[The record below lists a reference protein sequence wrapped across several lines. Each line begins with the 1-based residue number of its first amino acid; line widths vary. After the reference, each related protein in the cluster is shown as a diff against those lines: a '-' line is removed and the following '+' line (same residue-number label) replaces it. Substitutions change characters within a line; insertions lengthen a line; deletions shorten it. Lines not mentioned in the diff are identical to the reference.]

1 MSRLDMLEGA
11 KSIGAGAATIALA
24 GAAVGI
30 GNVLSSSIHSVARN
44 HPSFLEIILTIF
56 PSVIPLF
63 IATSVI
69 LFSFVIKKAKFQC
82 VSSSLFFVLL
92 KFIPFLQIFI
102 FAFIVFFRLILPVG
116 QVLAHLTCCSSFLIS
131 LPPEI
136 QNPQALA
143 HLEGLNFYLSLY
155 EQDPEWVAFIQQELN
170 HNTPL
175 EDIPGRLRLFLME
188 ERTSSLRLD
197 LIQEFISQYARNE
210 AVLPVEP
217 YLLEGALRSYLDFL
231 RSTDNFSIL
240 QAAYQDLRENEGGSV
255 FFSESHNRDFL
266 EAQSAKRTW
275 IEAERRWLCQAM
287 EQEKARLER
296 AEFQHAQLIFQWEDR
311 QRDKNIHINDMPLGS
326 ANDQA

>member
-30 GNVLSSSIHSVARN
+30 G
-44 HPSFLEIILTIF
+44 IIRTIF
-56 PSVIPLF
+56 PSVIPFLF
-63 IATSVI
+63 AYNPPLGL
-69 LFSFVIKKAKFQC
+69 LFSH
-82 VSSSLFFVLL
+82 
-92 KFIPFLQIFI
+92 
-102 FAFIVFFRLILPVG
+102 
-116 QVLAHLTCCSSFLIS
+116 LACSSAFFLIT

-155 EQDPEWVAFIQQELN
+155 ELDPEWVAFIQQELN

-188 ERTSSLRLD
+188 ERTSSLKLD
-197 LIQEFISQYARNE
+197 LIQEFLSQYARNE

-217 YLLEGALRSYLDFL
+217 YLLEQALRSYLDFI
-231 RSTDNFSIL
+231 RGTDNFSIL

-255 FFSESHNRDFL
+255 FFSEVVSHNRDFL

-275 IEAERRWLCQAM
+275 IEAERRWLYKKITIAT
-287 EQEKARLER
+287 ARLER
-296 AEFQHAQLIFQWEDR
+296 AEFLHTQLIFQWEDQLR
-311 QRDKNIHINDMPLGS
+311 GRNININDMPLGS